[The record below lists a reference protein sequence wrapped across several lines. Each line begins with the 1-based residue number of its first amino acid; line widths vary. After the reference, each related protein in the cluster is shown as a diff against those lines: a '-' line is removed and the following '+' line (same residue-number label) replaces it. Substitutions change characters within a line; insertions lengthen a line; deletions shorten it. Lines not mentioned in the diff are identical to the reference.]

1 MMRRAIKLKA
11 AIIGMLLAGLVLPG
25 TVYSGDEENG
35 LLKAN
40 GVSTERDAIEYY
52 ATIDPDN
59 IRLTQDA
66 WEDVNG
72 FNDPANEIIVVKGHK
87 NVSDL
92 GFYRKIE
99 MVIDKRDG
107 YEGNVAFTTFNYFTE
122 EDAINDVAGELAAS
136 IVNMEYSPGPDGDHI
151 TKFYIYD
158 GVTRE
163 RQLSTIFDP
172 NLSMAEELY
181 LPSGCT
187 SCHGGED
194 GFGHEGDIKGGFL
207 AFDFN
212 VFEYGS
218 LVSRA
223 NQEENVKKLNE
234 GVLMTNPSKAVKNLV
249 YGLYGGR
256 DLPLQTQNSDYLP
269 SDWVGEEELYGVIVR
284 DCLGCHTLS
293 ETAVLSLNWWKRNT
307 SELKEHVLK
316 DMNMPNS
323 PFANRRFFYETNNHQ
338 IVRDALDRFAA
349 ESDGM

>member
-1 MMRRAIKLKA
+1 MIKVNKLNK
-11 AIIGMLLAGLVLPG
+11 ILSGLLLAGCLLPVSLYAVAG
-25 TVYSGDEENG
+25 EDG

-40 GVSTERDAIEYY
+40 GVSTEGDAIEYY
-52 ATIDPDN
+52 ATIDPDHM
-59 IRLTQDA
+59 RMTQDA
-66 WEDVNG
+66 WRDVNG
-72 FNDPANEIIVVKGHK
+72 FNDPANEIVVVKGHK

-122 EDAINDVAGELAAS
+122 DDAIDDVAGELAAS

-151 TKFYIYD
+151 TKFYIYN
-158 GVTRE
+158 GKTRE
-163 RQLSTIFDP
+163 RLLSTIFDP
-172 NLSMAEELY
+172 DLTKAEELY

-212 VFEYGS
+212 VFEFGS
-218 LVSRA
+218 LVTRA
-223 NQEENVKKLNE
+223 DQEENVKKLNE
-234 GVLMTNPSKAVKNLV
+234 GVLMTNPPRAVKKLA

-256 DLPLQTQNSDYLP
+256 DLPLDTQNSAFIP
-269 SDWVGEEELYGVIVR
+269 SDWAGEEELYGVIVT

-293 ETAVLSLNWWKRNT
+293 ESAVLSLNWWKRNT
-307 SELKEHVLK
+307 GELQEHVLE
-316 DMNMPNS
+316 DENMPNS
-323 PFANRRFFYETNNHQ
+323 PFAHRRFFSETNNHE
-338 IVRDALDRFAA
+338 IVRDALDRFGAG
-349 ESDGM
+349 SGGM